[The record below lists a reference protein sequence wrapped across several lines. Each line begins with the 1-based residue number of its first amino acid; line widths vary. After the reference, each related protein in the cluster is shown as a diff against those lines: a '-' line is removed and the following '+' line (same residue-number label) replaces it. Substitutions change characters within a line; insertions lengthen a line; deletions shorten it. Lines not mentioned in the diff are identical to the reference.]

1 MKQTEKLY
9 DLDAYRT
16 EFEGTVL
23 SCEKI
28 VEKEK
33 DVYQVILDKTLFF
46 PEEGGQSPD
55 KGTIQGKTVIDV
67 QIKEEVITHTLLEP
81 IEIGE
86 VVHGVIDWK
95 HRFSNMQQHS
105 GEHIFSG
112 LVNQKFGYDNVGFH
126 LSDQIVTM
134 DFNGVLSAE
143 EASEIEYAANEVI
156 AKNLP
161 IQVSFPTKE
170 ELEQLEYRSKIEIE
184 GQVRIVTIP
193 ETDVCACCAPH
204 VRRTGEI
211 GLLKIISLQNHRGGV
226 RISILCGFRALEDY
240 RKRIAVI
247 SQLSASL
254 SANLETLPEAVEKI
268 KAFNQSLKTELV
280 DSKKAYM
287 EARIEAIP
295 ETQENV
301 YLFEKNLDA
310 QDMRGVVN
318 QLVSNHVGV
327 CGIFVGDD
335 TEGYRFIM
343 GSSAMDVRTV
353 MAHLKETLEVKG
365 GGSAA
370 MVQGSV
376 VAKKETL
383 MELLNTR

>member
-9 DLDAYRT
+9 DLDGYRT

-28 VEKEK
+28 VDKEK
-33 DVYQVILDKTLFF
+33 SVYQVILDKSLFF

-81 IEIGE
+81 VQVGE

-112 LVNQKFGYDNVGFH
+112 LVNRKFGYDNVGFH

-143 EASEIEYAANEVI
+143 EAAEIEYAANEVI
-156 AKNLP
+156 TKNLP

-170 ELEQLEYRSKIEIE
+170 ELQQLEYRSKIEIE

-204 VRRTGEI
+204 VKRTGEI

-240 RKRIAVI
+240 RKRTAVI
-247 SQLSASL
+247 AQLSASL

-268 KAFNQSLKTELV
+268 KALNQSLKTELV
-280 DSKKAYM
+280 DSKRAYM
-287 EARIEAIP
+287 DTKIEAIP
-295 ETQENV
+295 KDQENV
-301 YLFEKNLDA
+301 YLFEKSLDA

-327 CGIFVGDD
+327 CGVFVGDD

-343 GSSAMDVRTV
+343 GSSTMDVRTV
-353 MAHLKETLEVKG
+353 MSRLKETLDIKG

-383 MELLNTR
+383 MELLNLR

>member
-9 DLDAYRT
+9 DLDGYRT

-28 VEKEK
+28 VDKEK
-33 DVYQVILDKTLFF
+33 SVYQVILDKTLFF

-81 IEIGE
+81 VQVGE

-112 LVNQKFGYDNVGFH
+112 LVNRKFGYDNVGFH

-143 EASEIEYAANEVI
+143 EAAEIEYAANEVI
-156 AKNLP
+156 TKNLP

-170 ELEQLEYRSKIEIE
+170 ELQQLEYRSKIEIE

-204 VRRTGEI
+204 VKRTGEI

-240 RKRIAVI
+240 RKRTAVI
-247 SQLSASL
+247 AQLSASL

-268 KAFNQSLKTELV
+268 KALNQSLKTELV
-280 DSKKAYM
+280 DSKRAYM
-287 EARIEAIP
+287 DTKIEAIP
-295 ETQENV
+295 KDQENV
-301 YLFEKNLDA
+301 YLFEKSLDA

-327 CGIFVGDD
+327 CGVFVGDD

-343 GSSAMDVRTV
+343 GSSTMDVRTV
-353 MAHLKETLEVKG
+353 MSRLKETLDIKG

-383 MELLNTR
+383 MELLNLR